1 MNTLASIHSY
11 WAISRTNCAIRR
23 FSSGQRSF
31 IVIEREISIEIGNH
45 LLDIYNIG
53 KVLSSNK

>member
-45 LLDIYNIG
+45 LLDIYTIG
-53 KVLSSNK
+53 KVK